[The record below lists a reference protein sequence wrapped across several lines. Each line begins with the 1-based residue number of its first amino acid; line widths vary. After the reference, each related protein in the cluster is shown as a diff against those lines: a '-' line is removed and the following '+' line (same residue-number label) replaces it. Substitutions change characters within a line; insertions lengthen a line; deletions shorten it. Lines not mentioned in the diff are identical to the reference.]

1 MRGQAYLF
9 MRLLVVHPSHQ
20 GRGIGRRML
29 EWGLE
34 QADQLGVRAWIDAS
48 PAGLG
53 LYKKLGW
60 EEVSRLEIDL
70 AEWGGKE
77 WDKDVTVSL
86 IREPKDGLNDV
97 V

>member
-9 MRLLVVHPSHQ
+9 MRLLVVLPSHQ

-77 WDKDVTVSL
+77 GDRDVTVSL
-86 IREPKDGLNDV
+86 IREPKDGLKNV